1 MIDYQSA
8 RLNMVDSQVR
18 PNKVTDF
25 AVLEAMLAVPRER
38 FVPAHLHG
46 VAYVDEDVPL
56 GNGRFLVEPMVF
68 GRLLQMAAI
77 EPEDIVLD
85 VGCATGYAGAVMARL
100 ARSVVALDEDRA
112 WTQRAAANCRELG
125 LTNVAVVDGPLAAGY
140 PPRAPY
146 HVIIFGGAVAAIPPE
161 ISSQLAEGG
170 RLLAVVKPDSGMGKA
185 VLVTRLEGVLAQRVI
200 FDAGTSML
208 PSFAARPGFVF

>member
-1 MIDYQSA
+1 
-8 RLNMVDSQVR
+8 MVDSQVR

-85 VGCATGYAGAVMARL
+85 VGCATGYASAVMARL
-100 ARSVVALDEDRA
+100 ARSIVALEEDRA

-125 LTNVAVVDGPLAAGY
+125 LTNVAVVDGPLTAGY

-146 HVIIFGGAVAAIPPE
+146 HVIIFGGAVSAIPPE

-185 VLVTRLEGVLAQRVI
+185 VLVTRLEGVLAQRII

-208 PSFAARPGFVF
+208 PSFAPRPGFVF